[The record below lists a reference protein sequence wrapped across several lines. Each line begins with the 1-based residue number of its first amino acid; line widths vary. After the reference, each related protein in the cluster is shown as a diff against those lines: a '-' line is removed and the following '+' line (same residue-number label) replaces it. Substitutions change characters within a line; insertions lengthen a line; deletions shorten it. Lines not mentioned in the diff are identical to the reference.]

1 MKNSPE
7 SVNEELTEELTEDPI
22 PIDVQKAGP
31 SPTHPAELTSS
42 PPSPPSLELGAAQV
56 VTPASAPA
64 PAPAP
69 AEGAPLVAS
78 QSN

>member
-1 MKNSPE
+1 MKKSSE
-7 SVNEELTEELTEDPI
+7 SVNEELTEELTEDS
-22 PIDVQKAGP
+22 IDRQLASSFP
-31 SPTHPAELTSS
+31 HPLMNEQVG
-42 PPSPPSLELGAAQV
+42 SPPSLELGAAQV